1 MGQKNRKTVSLRFN
15 FHIRA
20 LPIIRRQFFNTY
32 TTDRYTTDILYIQ
45 GSVLESHIFSN
56 IMHFIFVALVTL
68 FPPVHCSMQ
77 TFLVI
82 SCSRNI
88 TFMRHSVYIQWS
100 VYEQNISIHLKHEPP
115 SEISKFS
122 QGDWGSTNALFQS
135 RKYST
140 SKMTFTYFRQFCRNM
155 TNFHM
160 SKIVEDACSPNLVSL
175 FRVTLSNL
183 Y

>member
-1 MGQKNRKTVSLRFN
+1 MGQKKRKTVSLRFN

-32 TTDRYTTDILYIQ
+32 LRLSDILYIQ
-45 GSVLESHIFSN
+45 GSVLESHIFAN

-68 FPPVHCSMQ
+68 YPPVHCSMQ

-88 TFMRHSVYIQWS
+88 TFMRHSVYIHWS
-100 VYEQNISIHLKHEPP
+100 VYEQNTSIHLKHEPP

-155 TNFHM
+155 TIF
-160 SKIVEDACSPNLVSL
+160 CWFVSSVHL
-175 FRVTLSNL
+175 CGTTF
-183 Y
+183 